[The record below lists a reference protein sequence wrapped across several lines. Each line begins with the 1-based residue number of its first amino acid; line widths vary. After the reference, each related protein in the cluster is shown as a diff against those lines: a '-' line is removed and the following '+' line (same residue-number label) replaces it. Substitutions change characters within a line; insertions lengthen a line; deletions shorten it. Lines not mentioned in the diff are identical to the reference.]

1 MKYNFIYFIIK
12 LLNFSLLFHTS
23 LDENFDTIEKR
34 NVINSTSLRV
44 SLLCFPVGSKI
55 IYLLTFNKK
64 SNRILDKSNFQ
75 FFTSIHYDT
84 LCPRISGTK
93 IEEYVM
99 TYSQYIKSIL
109 PKRRKEQEDFL
120 KQRLSENNDSLS
132 NLQSKITH
140 YTTITIALTGAVVY
154 LQTILP
160 SANTNIAIRFISY
173 YLFFILLV
181 DIINLFLFLRKG
193 MMVSSFSQ
201 SSFKSL
207 KFDNSNHALTK
218 AIYRDWI
225 ARKDDVR
232 YFAGIV
238 RNAEKYLYRSILVGI
253 TLYMFSIS
261 LQYYSDNPVNEIIFT
276 PSGMFLAVN

>member
-1 MKYNFIYFIIK
+1 
-12 LLNFSLLFHTS
+12 LNFSLLFHTS
-23 LDENFDTIEKR
+23 LDESFDTIEKR

-64 SNRILDKSNFQ
+64 SKRILDKSNFH

-84 LCPRISGTK
+84 LCPRISGAK

-99 TYSQYIKSIL
+99 AYSQYIKSIL

-160 SANTNIAIRFISY
+160 SANTNFAIRFISY

-181 DIINLFLFLRKG
+181 NIINLFLFLRKG

-207 KFDNSNHALTK
+207 KFDNSNYALTK

>member
-99 TYSQYIKSIL
+99 AYSQYIKSIL

-160 SANTNIAIRFISY
+160 SANT
-173 YLFFILLV
+173 
-181 DIINLFLFLRKG
+181 
-193 MMVSSFSQ
+193 
-201 SSFKSL
+201 
-207 KFDNSNHALTK
+207 
-218 AIYRDWI
+218 
-225 ARKDDVR
+225 
-232 YFAGIV
+232 
-238 RNAEKYLYRSILVGI
+238 
-253 TLYMFSIS
+253 
-261 LQYYSDNPVNEIIFT
+261 
-276 PSGMFLAVN
+276 